1 MKKFIT
7 MIAIVALSTVSA
19 AVAEMPSLGI
29 FSVTAGV
36 ATNTGVY
43 GASATEQGQD
53 NSGVDY
59 AGAKNKES
67 GVFTDSFVSQ
77 FIELGIGQWIS
88 VGYEH
93 TPDSLSTPTNTSR
106 EGNASGENNVS
117 VDFNDLNTTY
127 VKLNLPVLTGA
138 YIKAGSVDTD
148 LDIKET
154 MGTGSTYKNVSTSG
168 SVVGAGY
175 SSYLGDTGFGI
186 RFETTYLELDDVST
200 NNGIAKGTTTT
211 LNAQTANRVDASN
224 IEGLQGKIALTYT
237 FGRD

>member
-7 MIAIVALSTVSA
+7 MIAFVALSTVSA
-19 AVAEMPSLGI
+19 AAVELGI
-29 FSVTAGV
+29 FSVTAGI
-36 ATNTGVY
+36 AANTGVY
-43 GASATEQGQD
+43 GATATEQGQD
-53 NSGVDY
+53 NSGVDH
-59 AGAKNKES
+59 AAAKNKES
-67 GVFTDSFVSQ
+67 GVFQDSFGSQ

-138 YIKAGSVDTD
+138 YLKAGSVDTD

-154 MGTGSTYKNVSTSG
+154 MGSGSTYKNVSTSG

-175 SSYLGDTGFGI
+175 ASYLGDTGFGI
-186 RFETTYLELDDVST
+186 RFETTYLELDDVKT
-200 NNGIAKGTTTT
+200 DNGIAKGTTTT
-211 LNAQTANRVDASN
+211 LNAQTHNEIKASN
-224 IEGLQGKIALTYT
+224 LEGLQAKIALTFT

>member
-7 MIAIVALSTVSA
+7 MIAFVALSTVSA
-19 AVAEMPSLGI
+19 AAVELGI
-29 FSVTAGV
+29 FSVTAGI
-36 ATNTGVY
+36 AANTGVY
-43 GASATEQGQD
+43 GATATEQGQD

-67 GVFTDSFVSQ
+67 GVFQDSFGSQ

-93 TPDSLSTPTNTSR
+93 TPDSLSTPTNISR
-106 EGNASGENNVS
+106 EGSTEESSMS

-138 YIKAGSVDTD
+138 YLKAGSVDTD
-148 LDIKET
+148 LDIKES
-154 MGTGSTYKNVSTSG
+154 MGSGSTYNNVSTSG

-175 SSYLGDTGFGI
+175 SSYLGDSGFGI
-186 RFETTYLELDDVST
+186 RFETTYLELDDVSA

-237 FGRD
+237 FGRN

>member
-7 MIAIVALSTVSA
+7 MIAFVALSTVSA
-19 AVAEMPSLGI
+19 AAVELGI
-29 FSVTAGV
+29 FSVTAGI
-36 ATNTGVY
+36 AANTGVY
-43 GASATEQGQD
+43 GATATEQGQD

-67 GVFTDSFVSQ
+67 GVFTDSFGSQ

-93 TPDSLSTPTNTSR
+93 TPDSLSTPTNISR
-106 EGNASGENNVS
+106 EGSTEESSMS

-138 YIKAGSVDTD
+138 YLKAGSVDTD

-154 MGTGSTYKNVSTSG
+154 MGSGSTYKNVSTSG
-168 SVVGAGY
+168 SVLGAGY
-175 SSYLGDTGFGI
+175 SSYLGDSGFGI

-211 LNAQTANRVDASN
+211 LNAQNANRVDASN

-237 FGRD
+237 FGRN

>member
-7 MIAIVALSTVSA
+7 AIAFVALSTVSA
-19 AVAEMPSLGI
+19 AAIELGM

-43 GASATEQGQD
+43 GATATEQGQD
-53 NSGVDY
+53 NSGADY

-67 GVFTDSFVSQ
+67 GVFTDSFGSQ

-93 TPDSLSTPTNTSR
+93 TPDSLSTPTNVSR
-106 EGNASGENNVS
+106 EKSTLESSMS

-127 VKLNLPVLTGA
+127 LKINLPILTGA
-138 YIKAGSVDTD
+138 YAKWGTVETD

-154 MGTGSTYKNVSTSG
+154 MGSGSTYKNVSTSG

-186 RFETTYLELDDVST
+186 RFETTYLELDNVST
-200 NNGIAKGTTTT
+200 DNGIAKGTTTT
-211 LNAQTANRVDASN
+211 LNEQTHNRVDASN
-224 IEGLQGKIALTYT
+224 IEGLQAKVALTYT
-237 FGRD
+237 FGRN

>member
-7 MIAIVALSTVSA
+7 MIAFVALSTVSA
-19 AVAEMPSLGI
+19 AALEMPSLGI
-29 FSVTAGV
+29 FSVTAGI
-36 ATNTGVY
+36 AQNTGVY
-43 GASATEQGQD
+43 GATATEQGQN
-53 NSGVDY
+53 NSGVDDPQ
-59 AGAKNKES
+59 KKDKEH
-67 GVFTDSFVSQ
+67 GVFQDSFGSQ

-93 TPDSLSTPTNTSR
+93 TPDSLSTPTNVSR
-106 EGNASGENNVS
+106 EGSSLESTMS
-117 VDFNDLNTTY
+117 VDFNELNTTY
-127 VKLNLPVLTGA
+127 VKLNLPILTGA
-138 YIKAGSVDTD
+138 YLKAGSVETD

-154 MGTGSTYKNVSTSG
+154 MGSGSTYKNVSTSG

-237 FGRD
+237 FGRN

>member
-7 MIAIVALSTVSA
+7 MIAFVALSTVSA
-19 AVAEMPSLGI
+19 AAVELGI

-43 GASATEQGQD
+43 GATATEQGQD

-67 GVFTDSFVSQ
+67 GVFTDSFGSQ

-93 TPDSLSTPTNTSR
+93 TPDSLSTPTNISR
-106 EGNASGENNVS
+106 EGSTEESSMS

-138 YIKAGSVDTD
+138 YLKAGSVDTD
-148 LDIKET
+148 LDIKES
-154 MGTGSTYKNVSTSG
+154 MGSGSTYNNVSTSG

-175 SSYLGDTGFGI
+175 SSYLGDSGFGI
-186 RFETTYLELDDVST
+186 RFETTYLELDDVSA

>member
-7 MIAIVALSTVSA
+7 MIAFVALSTVSA
-19 AVAEMPSLGI
+19 AAVELGI
-29 FSVTAGV
+29 FSVTAGI
-36 ATNTGVY
+36 AANTGVY
-43 GASATEQGQD
+43 GATATEQGQD

-67 GVFTDSFVSQ
+67 GVFTDSFGSQ

-93 TPDSLSTPTNTSR
+93 TPDSLSTPTNISR
-106 EGNASGENNVS
+106 EGSTEESSMS

-138 YIKAGSVDTD
+138 YLKAGSVDTD
-148 LDIKET
+148 LDIKES
-154 MGTGSTYKNVSTSG
+154 MGSGSTYNNVSTSG

-175 SSYLGDTGFGI
+175 SSYLGDSGFGI
-186 RFETTYLELDDVST
+186 RFETTYLELDDVSA

-237 FGRD
+237 FGRN

>member
-67 GVFTDSFVSQ
+67 GVFTDSFGSQ

-93 TPDSLSTPTNTSR
+93 TPDSLSTPTNISR
-106 EGNASGENNVS
+106 EGSTEESSMS

-138 YIKAGSVDTD
+138 YLKAGSVDTD
-148 LDIKET
+148 LDIKES
-154 MGTGSTYKNVSTSG
+154 MGSGSTYNNVSTSG

-175 SSYLGDTGFGI
+175 SSYLGDSGFGI
-186 RFETTYLELDDVST
+186 RFETTYLELDDVSA

-237 FGRD
+237 FGRN

>member
-7 MIAIVALSTVSA
+7 MIAFVALSTVSA
-19 AVAEMPSLGI
+19 AAVELGM
-29 FSVTAGV
+29 FSVTAGIS
-36 ATNTGVY
+36 ANTGVY

-53 NSGVDY
+53 NSGVDDPQ
-59 AGAKNKES
+59 KKDKEH
-67 GVFTDSFVSQ
+67 GVFQDSFGSQ

-88 VGYEH
+88 IGYEH
-93 TPDSLSTPTNTSR
+93 TPDSLSTPTNKSHEGISTR
-106 EGNASGENNVS
+106 ENSVS
-117 VDFNDLNTTY
+117 VDFNDVNTTY

-154 MGTGSTYKNVSTSG
+154 VATGSTYKNVSTSG

-175 SSYLGDTGFGI
+175 ASYLGDTGFGI
-186 RFETTYLELDDVST
+186 RFETTYLELDDVKT
-200 NNGIAKGTTTT
+200 DNGIAKGTATT
-211 LNAQTANRVDASN
+211 LNARTHNEVKASN
-224 IEGLQGKIALTYT
+224 LEGLQAKIALTYT

>member
-7 MIAIVALSTVSA
+7 MIAFVALSTVSA
-19 AVAEMPSLGI
+19 AAVELGM
-29 FSVTAGV
+29 FSVTAGI
-36 ATNTGVY
+36 AQNTGVY
-43 GASATEQGQD
+43 GATATEQGQD
-53 NSGVDY
+53 NTGVDD
-59 AGAKNKES
+59 AKKKNKES
-67 GVFTDSFVSQ
+67 GVFQDSFGSQ

-93 TPDSLSTPTNTSR
+93 TPDSLSTPTNISR
-106 EGNASGENNVS
+106 EGSTEESSMS

-138 YIKAGSVDTD
+138 YLKAGSVDTD
-148 LDIKET
+148 LDIKES
-154 MGTGSTYKNVSTSG
+154 MGSGSTYNNVSTSG

-175 SSYLGDTGFGI
+175 SSYLGDSGFGI
-186 RFETTYLELDDVST
+186 RFETTYLELDDVSA

-237 FGRD
+237 FGRN

>member
-7 MIAIVALSTVSA
+7 AIAFVALSTVSA
-19 AVAEMPSLGI
+19 AAIELGM

-43 GASATEQGQD
+43 GATATEEGQD
-53 NSGVDY
+53 NSGADY

-67 GVFTDSFVSQ
+67 GVFTDSFGSQ

-93 TPDSLSTPTNTSR
+93 TPDSLSTPTNVSR
-106 EGNASGENNVS
+106 EKSTLESSMS

-127 VKLNLPVLTGA
+127 LKINLPILTGA
-138 YIKAGSVDTD
+138 YAKWGTVETD

-154 MGTGSTYKNVSTSG
+154 MGSGSTYKNVSTSG
-168 SVVGAGY
+168 SVLGAGY

-186 RFETTYLELDDVST
+186 RFETTYLELDNVST
-200 NNGIAKGTTTT
+200 DNGIAKGTTTT
-211 LNAQTANRVDASN
+211 LNEQTHNRVDASN
-224 IEGLQGKIALTYT
+224 IEGLQAKVALTYT
-237 FGRD
+237 FGRN

>member
-7 MIAIVALSTVSA
+7 MIAFVALSTVSA
-19 AVAEMPSLGI
+19 AAIELGM

-43 GASATEQGQD
+43 GATATEQGQD

-67 GVFTDSFVSQ
+67 GVFTDSFGSQ

-93 TPDSLSTPTNTSR
+93 TPDSLSTPTNISR
-106 EGNASGENNVS
+106 EGSTEESSMS

-138 YIKAGSVDTD
+138 YLKAGSVDTD
-148 LDIKET
+148 LDIKES
-154 MGTGSTYKNVSTSG
+154 MGSGSTYKNVSTSG

-175 SSYLGDTGFGI
+175 SSYLGDSGFGI
-186 RFETTYLELDDVST
+186 RFETTYLELDDVSA